1 MTLSLTDQVF
11 NLPEHNAESFS
22 LIGSE
27 EGKLLV
33 VVDESAFG
41 TEEETMLNNM
51 ISAIKFDPK
60 SDISK
65 LILKQGQS
73 IILSNLQRDFNNI
86 LVFGVIPEQLGLNI
100 EYKLYDILH
109 FEKCRMLICD
119 SIIEIKTVIQK
130 KQLLWA
136 KLQEMFL
143 K

>member
-1 MTLSLTDQVF
+1 MTLSLIDQVF

>member
-73 IILSNLQRDFNNI
+73 VILSNLQRDFNNI

-119 SIIEIKTVIQK
+119 SITEIRTVVQK

-136 KLQEMFL
+136 RLQEMFL

>member
-130 KQLLWA
+130 KQLLWSR
-136 KLQEMFL
+136 LQEMFL

>member
-73 IILSNLQRDFNNI
+73 VILSNLQRDFNNI

-130 KQLLWA
+130 KQLLWSR
-136 KLQEMFL
+136 LQEMFL